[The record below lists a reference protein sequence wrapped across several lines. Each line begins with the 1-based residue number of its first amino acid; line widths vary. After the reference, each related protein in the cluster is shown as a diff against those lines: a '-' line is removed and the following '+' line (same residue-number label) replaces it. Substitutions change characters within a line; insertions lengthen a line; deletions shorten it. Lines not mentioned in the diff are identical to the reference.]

1 MKSQGS
7 IKTQIR
13 LQVLKYVGI
22 QLSLISKFVQTTSKK
37 LIKLGL
43 KLTLNLIVETS
54 EVNRRLS
61 FLLQF

>member
-61 FLLQF
+61 FVLQF